1 LAWKVEFEA
10 RADKKL
16 DKLNPRDAA
25 RIIRLLEEIAQLDD
39 PRKRGEALVG
49 PLSGL
54 WRYRAG
60 DWRILTKIED
70 DCIVI
75 VVIDLGHRR
84 EIYRS
89 R

>member
-25 RIIRLLEEIAQLDD
+25 RIVKMLDEVARLEN
-39 PRKRGEALVG
+39 PRQRGEALVG
-49 PLSGL
+49 TLSGL

-60 DWRILTKIED
+60 DWRIIARIED
-70 DCIVI
+70 DRIVI
-75 VVIDLGHRR
+75 VVLDLGHRR
-84 EIYRS
+84 EVYR
-89 R
+89 